1 MKEKYLRPN
10 IVGAEMVEGAIP
22 FIVGAA
28 LAGYAATKVAD
39 FATSA
44 VMAAPHLTKAVVNPR
59 PKTKLQSLTNKK
71 FS

>member
-1 MKEKYLRPN
+1 MKIKYLRPN
-10 IVGAEMVEGAIP
+10 IVGAEMIEGAIP
-22 FIVGAA
+22 FLVGVA

-59 PKTKLQSLTNKK
+59 PKTKLKSFPTKTN
-71 FS
+71 F